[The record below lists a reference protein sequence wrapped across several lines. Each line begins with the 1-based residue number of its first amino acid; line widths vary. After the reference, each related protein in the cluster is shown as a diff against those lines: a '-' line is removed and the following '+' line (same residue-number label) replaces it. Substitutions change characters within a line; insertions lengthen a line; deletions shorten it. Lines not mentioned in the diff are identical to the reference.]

1 MNSGSPTTIT
11 LIPSSDPCL
20 WTIERPAPDHLYN
33 TGSVGLGPSS
43 GVTPPA
49 LRTTYWLLG
58 IVTGRRYLLDGLQ
71 GEDRLLVSLLLL
83 FQLATGDQQGRSQ
96 PEKGCAND
104 PSDGAHPPRVA
115 PAFGR
120 QPRGAPD
127 RRVGA
132 LSPTVGHDA
141 GMVSAHPAIAVGG
154 IYEDCSY
161 HPCLCTVVDGDNIEG
176 ISLIDGSS
184 PRSCSLVHCGPTAL
198 TLAEAVVIKK
208 QFQRYVELRSTF
220 EVHEATSQLS

>member
-1 MNSGSPTTIT
+1 
-11 LIPSSDPCL
+11 
-20 WTIERPAPDHLYN
+20 
-33 TGSVGLGPSS
+33 
-43 GVTPPA
+43 
-49 LRTTYWLLG
+49 
-58 IVTGRRYLLDGLQ
+58 
-71 GEDRLLVSLLLL
+71 
-83 FQLATGDQQGRSQ
+83 
-96 PEKGCAND
+96 
-104 PSDGAHPPRVA
+104 
-115 PAFGR
+115 
-120 QPRGAPD
+120 
-127 RRVGA
+127 
-132 LSPTVGHDA
+132 
-141 GMVSAHPAIAVGG
+141 MVSAHPAIAVGG